1 MLKQLQIHRFI
12 GCAAACLAVSACQT
26 VKMPKIDILKSP
38 EFSED
43 AANISKEF
51 PRVKDAP
58 TAPDDIRSA
67 KQWDRDA
74 RAMQALR
81 QKRRP
86 ISAQQNLSEA
96 EADAEFEALKARAQ
110 AYKKDDPASGPVEG
124 FPDYKPR
131 RKSRN

>member
-1 MLKQLQIHRFI
+1 MTKQVLISRI
-12 GCAAACLAVSACQT
+12 TLSIACALALCACQT

-43 AANISKEF
+43 AENISKEY

-58 TAPDDIRSA
+58 LAPTDIRSDA
-67 KQWDRDA
+67 QWDDDA

-81 QKRRP
+81 ENSTP
-86 ISAQQNLSEA
+86 IEIEPGLSRA
-96 EADAEFEALKARAQ
+96 EAQARFEVLKAKAQ
-110 AYKKDDPASGPVEG
+110 AYKKDDPATGPVQG

-131 RKSRN
+131 R

>member
-1 MLKQLQIHRFI
+1 MMKRTNFPRIAI
-12 GCAAACLAVSACQT
+12 GIGACLMMSACQT

-43 AANISKEF
+43 AANINKDF

-58 TAPDDIRSA
+58 LAPTDIRSDA
-67 KQWDRDA
+67 QWDKDA

-81 QKRRP
+81 ENPGSIEPAPP
-86 ISAQQNLSEA
+86 IDESTAKA
-96 EADAEFEALKARAQ
+96 EYEALKAKAQ
-110 AYKKDDPASGPVEG
+110 AYKLDDPATGPVQG

-131 RKSRN
+131 R